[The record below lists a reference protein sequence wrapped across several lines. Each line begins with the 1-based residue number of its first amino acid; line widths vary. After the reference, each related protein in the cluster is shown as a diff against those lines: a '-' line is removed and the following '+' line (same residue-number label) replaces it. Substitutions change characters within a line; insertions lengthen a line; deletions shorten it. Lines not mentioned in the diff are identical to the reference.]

1 LTFRFKFGILYITE
15 KSIIKN
21 LSIKEIIYKMARKI
35 LVVDDERHIARLIQV
50 NLERVGYIV
59 ITAENGK
66 EALEKIESDRPELV
80 ILDVMMPV
88 MDGLETLK
96 TIRATPGI
104 CELPIIM
111 LTAKTQDQD
120 VFRGYSLGVDIYLTK
135 PFNPAELI
143 GFVKR
148 VFDDQQKNAGGGHV
162 YTL

>member
-1 LTFRFKFGILYITE
+1 
-15 KSIIKN
+15 
-21 LSIKEIIYKMARKI
+21 MAQKI
-35 LVVDDERHIARLIQV
+35 LVVDDEKHIARLIQV
-50 NLERVGYIV
+50 NLERVGYDI

-66 EALEKIESDRPELV
+66 EALEKIDSEHPELV

-88 MDGLETLK
+88 MDGLETLR

-104 CELPIIM
+104 CDIPVIM
-111 LTAKTQDQD
+111 LTAKAQDQD

-135 PFNPAELI
+135 PFNPKELI

-148 VFDDQQKNAGGGHV
+148 VFDEQQNSSGGGHV